1 MFNDSHEM
9 FYVWD
14 ALWYNG
20 WLLRMMFGLEESQ
33 EDHKTGHENKRDWD
47 PEAGTGW
54 DSWQDPW
61 QYFVILSW
69 VHGECSFLGN

>member
-1 MFNDSHEM
+1 LIIAQTMFNDSHEM

-33 EDHKTGHENKRDWD
+33 EDHKTGHENKRD
-47 PEAGTGW
+47 
-54 DSWQDPW
+54 
-61 QYFVILSW
+61 
-69 VHGECSFLGN
+69 